1 MLRAFGAVGAWSL
14 ALVAAG
20 CSGGPSS
27 DPAPSPGSPGASS
40 PGLDAVVAEVRD
52 RVRIYDGIATGVIA
66 LVRVGDRTEVITR
79 GSADVAA
86 ERRITPD
93 ETFPIASVTKPMVA
107 TLVMR
112 LVEQGRIALD
122 DDVRDLLP
130 QLSSLDRPVTVEH
143 LLSHRSGLTADP
155 RPADVRRWGTADTT
169 HLVTAGAGEG
179 LRFRPGSDG
188 RYSNLGF
195 AALGLLVEKVE
206 HKPLGRA
213 LSDHVFQPAGMVDS
227 SLAGDPEVQGYSG
240 PRPVRNYFLDYLPG
254 AGSVVSN
261 VRDVDAFFQH
271 LWAGGLVPPGAVAEM
286 RRSRGQVE
294 VGLGFSPEYGLGLM
308 HLSTPCGVAI
318 GHSGRIGGFT
328 IEAWT
333 RESGERSTVVAI
345 NDQGADEIAR
355 SVAVT
360 ALCGG

>member
-1 MLRAFGAVGAWSL
+1 MLRAVGAIGAWSL
-14 ALVAAG
+14 GLVVTA
-20 CSGGPSS
+20 CSGAPSS

-40 PGLDAVVAEVRD
+40 TGLDAVVTEVRD

-79 GSADVAA
+79 GSADVA
-86 ERRITPD
+86 EDRPTSSD
-93 ETFPIASVTKPMVA
+93 QTFPIASVTKPMVA
-107 TLVMR
+107 TLVMQ
-112 LVEQGRIALD
+112 LVDQGRIALD

-143 LLSHRSGLTADP
+143 LLSHRSGLPADP
-155 RPADVRRWGTADTT
+155 RPADVRTWGTSDTAD
-169 HLVTAGAGEG
+169 LVTAGAGDG
-179 LRFRPGSDG
+179 LRFEPGSDG

-206 HKPLGRA
+206 HQSLGRA
-213 LSDHVFQPAGMVDS
+213 INDHVFQPAGMADS
-227 SLAGDPEVQGYSG
+227 SLAGDPEMQGYSG
-240 PRPVRNYFLDYLPG
+240 PRPVRNYFLDYLPA

-271 LWAGGLVPPGAVAEM
+271 LWAGELVPPEAVADM

-308 HLSTPCGVAI
+308 HLKTPCGTGI

-333 RESGERSTVVAI
+333 LESGERSTVVAI